1 MKLFRL
7 YGSQDFWT
15 VYYKG
20 ERGIGN
26 KGIKDK
32 YYLAEYKGI
41 QIANEWKKVEVKIT
55 FRGEQGVQNPDIMD
69 FGGLLGI
76 AMTSHAKDIL
86 KDFILP
92 YCELL
97 PVDLDGSEIYIVN
110 PIVILDCLDYKKS
123 VIEPIPP
130 LYKDQKIVKYVFRS
144 DLDYPPIFRITDTSL
159 YGIFVNERLVEKLN
173 ESGVI
178 GYNTKELWDS
188 NESNDC

>member
-1 MKLFRL
+1 MKLFKL

-55 FRGEQGVQNPDIMD
+55 FKGEQGGKRPDIMD

-76 AMTSHAKDIL
+76 AITSHAKDIL

-110 PIVILDCLDYKKS
+110 PIVILNCLNHKKS

-130 LYKDQKIVKYVFRS
+130 LYKEQKIIKYVFKN
-144 DLDYPPIFRITDTSL
+144 DFEYPPIFRITDNFP
-159 YGIFVNERLVEKLN
+159 YGIFVNERMVEKLN
-173 ESGVI
+173 KSGII
-178 GYNTKELWDS
+178 GYQAKELWDS
-188 NESNDC
+188 NEY